1 MDKQKWL
8 LFLPQLPASPSSLR
22 VLVWRRLRAAGAVGL
37 QSGVWVL
44 PRGTEHEHFLLDLL
58 REVER
63 QGGTASVFTAS
74 PLDPTLTTRIIEQS
88 GADRDREYAE
98 FCERCGT
105 LLAELDKET
114 DQQKFTFAELE
125 ENEQDLQKLESWL
138 AKITARDFF
147 GASSAVDARDAFVQ
161 CQERLA
167 RYAQTVYASEGLA
180 PKDAERDSDRDG
192 DRDGSMSPTLTS
204 LPLLESGSASGNGQ

>member
-1 MDKQKWL
+1 MDEQGWL

-22 VLVWRRLRAAGAVGL
+22 VFVWRRTRAAGAVGL

-44 PRGTEHEHFLLDLL
+44 PHQPAHERFLLDLV

-63 QGGTASVFTAS
+63 QGGMASLFAAV
-74 PLDPTLTTRIIEQS
+74 PLDPALATRIVEQAR
-88 GADRDREYAE
+88 ADRDREYSE
-98 FCERCGT
+98 FGERCAA

-138 AKITARDFF
+138 AKIAARDFF
-147 GASSAVDARDAFVQ
+147 GASGAAAARAAVEQ
-161 CQERLA
+161 CQQRLA
-167 RYAQTVYASEGLA
+167 RFARAVYAGEGLA
-180 PKDAERDSDRDG
+180 PEGVDLDRTVQQTTSEPDPALHRSRGDDA
-192 DRDGSMSPTLTS
+192 
-204 LPLLESGSASGNGQ
+204 